1 MLLSNRGTVLK
12 SDVIGQ
18 VIMKSQL
25 SGMPECKFGIND
37 KLLLRESA
45 DTAAQVGEK
54 QQKGI

>member
-45 DTAAQVGEK
+45 GTSA
-54 QQKGI
+54 